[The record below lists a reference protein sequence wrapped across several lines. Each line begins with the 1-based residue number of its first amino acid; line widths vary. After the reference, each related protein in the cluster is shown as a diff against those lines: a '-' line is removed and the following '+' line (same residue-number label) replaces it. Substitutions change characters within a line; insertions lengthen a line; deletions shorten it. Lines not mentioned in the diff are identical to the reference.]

1 MQFRQYEKQASRV
14 NCSGHMKQD
23 NGLNGV
29 IFTYC
34 ILPAD
39 ESERLVFGK
48 KLRFSW
54 HSRLQKIQESL
65 IAILHNQWNQ
75 SETGATLIL
84 KYFVLEV
91 HWGKISKVRIFL
103 SCIFVCYKRMFLRTG
118 NLKPSKISLVHKHFY
133 NHCLFLFFLLIFLFL
148 LFLLVSHCR
157 FLKYFMQKR
166 PELGR
171 PVILTGLLW

>member
-48 KLRFSW
+48 KLRFLVTFQTPEN
-54 HSRLQKIQESL
+54 SREF
-65 IAILHNQWNQ
+65 N
-75 SETGATLIL
+75 
-84 KYFVLEV
+84 
-91 HWGKISKVRIFL
+91 
-103 SCIFVCYKRMFLRTG
+103 CYIT
-118 NLKPSKISLVHKHFY
+118 
-133 NHCLFLFFLLIFLFL
+133 
-148 LFLLVSHCR
+148 
-157 FLKYFMQKR
+157 
-166 PELGR
+166 
-171 PVILTGLLW
+171 